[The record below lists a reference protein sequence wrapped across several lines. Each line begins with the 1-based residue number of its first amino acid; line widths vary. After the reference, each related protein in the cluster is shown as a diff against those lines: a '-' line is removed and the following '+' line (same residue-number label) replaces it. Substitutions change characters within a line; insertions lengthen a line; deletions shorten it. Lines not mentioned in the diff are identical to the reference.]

1 MKNKATRICAVVFA
15 LYLLLGVL
23 FYVINKPVWYPT
35 TTAEKTINPKAALP
49 EFKQGEL
56 LKQRFVCEYE
66 QLNSLSFLVGTHARD
81 NTDQILVEILDNDG
95 QPVIEPVI
103 LNTAGLKDNESVTID
118 IPKITNAKGKTF
130 LLQLSSM
137 NGKHKDAISFYYG
150 NTVTVDN
157 SVLPMN
163 IASGDALYWFNGEG
177 EIPVLDAQGLPCQLC
192 LSLGGSN
199 LSWFGEYYWFI
210 YAGVALLLLVYLIR
224 QVICHRKGKKTLSL
238 SVIGSLYK
246 YGFLIRQLVAR
257 DFKTKYKRS
266 VLGMLWSFLNPL
278 LTMTIQYIV
287 FSTFFKTDIPNFIIY
302 LLCGI
307 ICFNFFNEA
316 TNMGLMSIVSN
327 ASLINKVY
335 VPKYIYP
342 FSRTVSS
349 CINLLL
355 SLIPLFLMMFITQT
369 PLRLAT
375 LLLPV
380 VLVFLFFLGYGVGL
394 ILATLMVFFRD
405 TQFLWNIF
413 SMLLMYMTPIFY
425 PDTIIPDYFMPIYK
439 LNPLYH
445 VIRFMRSILINGVC
459 PEPKA
464 LLYCAIVC
472 FVPFLVGIFIFRK
485 NEDKFVMYI

>member
-1 MKNKATRICAVVFA
+1 MKTRATRICAAVFA

-23 FYVINKPVWYPT
+23 FYVINKPVWFPT
-35 TTAEKTINPKAALP
+35 TTTEEIAIPSAVLP
-49 EFKQGEL
+49 EFKEGER
-56 LKQRFVCEYE
+56 LKQRFVCNYKELTE
-66 QLNSLSFLVGTHARD
+66 LSLLVGTHARE
-81 NTDQILVEILDNDG
+81 NTDEILVELLDEAG
-95 QPVIEPVI
+95 QPVIEPI
-103 LNTAGLKDNESVTID
+103 TLSTAGLEDNATVTVD
-118 IPKITNAKGKTF
+118 IPDVSDAQGKVF
-130 LLQLSSM
+130 ILQLSSLH
-137 NGKHKDAISFYYG
+137 GKINDSISFYYG
-150 NTVTVDN
+150 NTISNGTAVVP
-157 SVLPMN
+157 LN
-163 IASGDALYWFNGEG
+163 IQITDALYWFNGTAEV
-177 EIPVLDAQGLPCQLC
+177 PVVDAQGAPCRLY
-192 LSLGGSN
+192 LGIGGSN
-199 LSWFGEYYWFI
+199 LPWLGQYYWFI
-210 YAGVALLLLVYLIR
+210 YGGVALLLLLYLIR
-224 QVICHRKGKKTLSL
+224 QLICHRKGKKTLSL
-238 SVIGSLYK
+238 SVVGSLYK
-246 YGFLIRQLVAR
+246 YSFLIRQLVAR

-266 VLGMLWSFLNPL
+266 VLGMFWSFLNPL

-316 TNMGLMSIVSN
+316 TNMGLMSIISN
-327 ASLINKVY
+327 APLINKVY

-342 FSRTVSS
+342 FSRTLSS
-349 CINLLL
+349 CVNLLL

-369 PLRLAT
+369 PLRLSA

-380 VLVFLFFLGYGVGL
+380 VLILLFLLGYGVGL

-445 VIRFMRSILINGVC
+445 IIRFMRSILIDGVC

-464 LLYCAIVC
+464 LFYCLLVS
-472 FVPFLVGIFIFRK
+472 FVPFLFGIFIFRK
-485 NEDKFVMYI
+485 KEDKFVMYI